1 MNKNRRRWLYWLP
14 RGLSILFALFIS
26 IFALDVFGEGYS
38 FGETLVALFMH
49 LIPTF
54 IIVIA
59 LLIAW
64 RWERIGA
71 ALFIAL
77 AIFFLIMSGGE
88 GWIIGGPLL
97 LLGVLFLFDWQVNAR
112 LKAG

>member
-1 MNKNRRRWLYWLP
+1 MNTNTKRLLYWLP
-14 RGLSILFALFIS
+14 RVLSILFALFIS
-26 IFALDVFGEGYS
+26 IFALDVFGEGYN
-38 FGETLVALFMH
+38 FWETLVALFMH

-64 RWERIGA
+64 RWERVGA

-77 AIFFLIMSGGE
+77 AIFFLVMSEGE
-88 GWIIGGPLL
+88 GWIIAGPLL
-97 LLGVLFLFDWQVNAR
+97 LLGVLFWFDWLAEAR
-112 LKAG
+112 LKTG